1 MKFGDFTSIFDAS
14 KSRIVDLA
22 VSYGDCSMNQEVLFW
37 SRNPDLLELGLDSS
51 STSLIHG
58 CSAVE
63 RAQSHLTSVRFAALA
78 MLCWSSPQ
86 WSCLGTAF
94 GDSPHE
100 HSDASSPNLRR

>member
-63 RAQSHLTSVRFAALA
+63 RAQWRT
-78 MLCWSSPQ
+78 
-86 WSCLGTAF
+86 
-94 GDSPHE
+94 
-100 HSDASSPNLRR
+100 